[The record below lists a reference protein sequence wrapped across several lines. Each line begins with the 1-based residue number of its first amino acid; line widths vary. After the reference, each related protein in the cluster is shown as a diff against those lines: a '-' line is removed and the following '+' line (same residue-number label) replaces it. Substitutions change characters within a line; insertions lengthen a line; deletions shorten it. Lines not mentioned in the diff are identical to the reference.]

1 MKLDLE
7 TQNKLLVEEL
17 SYRNTLER
25 LNKEIQ
31 NFNNLHQS
39 NMKKFTEDFCKANSI
54 DSAKVTNIDILS
66 GEMEVKDANGN

>member
-17 SYRNTLER
+17 AYRNTLTR
-25 LNKEIQ
+25 LNEEIQ

-39 NMKKFTEDFCKANSI
+39 NMKKFTDDFCKANEI
-54 DSAKVTNIDILS
+54 DTTKVVKIDILS
-66 GEMEVKDANGN
+66 GEMEVKDA